1 LLNHDAQLLKL
12 EKTIVPIREST
23 FCYVGNING
32 CTIYEFKCKLSMESW
47 EDVFKESDTNVTF
60 NKFLNIYFKSLMFA
74 LLKAYIIPS
83 TDITHV

>member
-1 LLNHDAQLLKL
+1 
-12 EKTIVPIREST
+12 
-23 FCYVGNING
+23 
-32 CTIYEFKCKLSMESW
+32 MESW